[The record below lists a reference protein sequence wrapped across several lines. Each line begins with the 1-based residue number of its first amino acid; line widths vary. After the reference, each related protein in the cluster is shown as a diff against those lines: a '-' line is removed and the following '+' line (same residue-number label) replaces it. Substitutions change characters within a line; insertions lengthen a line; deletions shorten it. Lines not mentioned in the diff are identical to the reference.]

1 MSKNESA
8 PSQGNANLGVV
19 VVNLMK
25 GVVYRDQ
32 NPAVWQQLEELHGP
46 VLDYVRVMGL
56 DLILDEAEGYAF
68 LRQLDEETTEA
79 DDDKTKLPRLV
90 ARRPLSFPVSL
101 LCVLLRKKM
110 VEQDAS
116 GGDAR
121 LILNREQIVEMMR
134 VFLPDRANEARLF
147 DQIDTHINKVAEFG
161 FLKKLSGNP
170 PAWEVRRIIKALVD
184 ADWLADFNDKLKVYR
199 DHADTLV

>member
-1 MSKNESA
+1 MSEQKSTSTA
-8 PSQGNANLGVV
+8 SLGLV

-32 NPAVWQQLEELHGP
+32 NPTVWQQLEELHAP

-68 LRQLDEETTEA
+68 LRQLDEEETEGTTES
-79 DDDKTKLPRLV
+79 DRLPKLV

-121 LILNREQIVEMMR
+121 LILTREQIVEMMR

-147 DQIDTHINKVAEFG
+147 DQIDTHINKVSEFG
-161 FLKKLSGNP
+161 FLKKLAGNP

-199 DHADTLV
+199 DHANTLV

>member
-1 MSKNESA
+1 MTDEQTVN
-8 PSQGNANLGVV
+8 NASSLGTVV
-19 VVNLMK
+19 IHLMK

-32 NPAVWQQLEELHGP
+32 NPAVWQPLEELHAR
-46 VLDYVRVMGL
+46 VIDYVSVLGL
-56 DLILDEAEGYAF
+56 DLVLDEAEGYAF
-68 LRQLDEETTEA
+68 LKQINDEES
-79 DDDKTKLPRLV
+79 KLPKLV

-110 VEQDAS
+110 VEQDA
-116 GGDAR
+116 GGGESR
-121 LILNREQIVEMMR
+121 LILSREQIVEMMR

-161 FLKKLSGNP
+161 FLKKLGGNP

-199 DHADTLV
+199 DHANSEA

>member
-1 MSKNESA
+1 MMQNESL
-8 PSQGNANLGVV
+8 PETDDNSLGGVV
-19 VVNLMK
+19 VSLMK

-32 NPAVWQQLEELHGP
+32 HPAVWQQLEELQAR
-46 VLDYVRVMGL
+46 VIDYVSVIGL

-68 LRQLDEETTEA
+68 LKQVSNEDS
-79 DDDKTKLPRLV
+79 DIPKLV

-110 VEQDAS
+110 VEQDA
-116 GGDAR
+116 GGGESR
-121 LILNREQIVEMMR
+121 LVMSREQIVEMMR

-147 DQIDTHINKVAEFG
+147 DQIDTHLNKVSEFG
-161 FLKKLSGNP
+161 FLKKLNGNP

-184 ADWLADFNDKLKVYR
+184 ADWLADFNEKLKVYR
-199 DHADTLV
+199 DHAESNV

>member
-1 MSKNESA
+1 MSEDRSTT
-8 PSQGNANLGVV
+8 PSGNAVLGIV

-25 GVVYRDQ
+25 GVLYRDQ
-32 NPAVWQQLEELHGP
+32 NPTVWQQLEELHAP
-46 VLDYVRVMGL
+46 VLDYVQVMGL
-56 DLILDEAEGYAF
+56 NLILDEAEGYAF
-68 LRQLDEETTEA
+68 LKQVDEDDSEA
-79 DDDKTKLPRLV
+79 IAEAAKVPKLV

-121 LILNREQIVEMMR
+121 LILTREQIVEMMR

-147 DQIDTHINKVAEFG
+147 DQIDTHINKITEFG
-161 FLKKLSGNP
+161 FLKKMAGNP
-170 PAWEVRRIIKALVD
+170 PVWEVRRIIKALVD
-184 ADWLADFNDKLKVYR
+184 ADWLADFNAKLKVYR

>member
-1 MSKNESA
+1 MSEEKPASA
-8 PSQGNANLGVV
+8 TDSLGLV

-32 NPAVWQQLEELHGP
+32 NPAVWQQLEERHAP

-68 LRQLDEETTEA
+68 LRQLNDEETE
-79 DDDKTKLPRLV
+79 DKPESAKLPKLV

-121 LILNREQIVEMMR
+121 LILTREQIVEMMR

-147 DQIDTHINKVAEFG
+147 DQIDTHINQG
-161 FLKKLSGNP
+161 G
-170 PAWEVRRIIKALVD
+170 
-184 ADWLADFNDKLKVYR
+184 
-199 DHADTLV
+199 

>member
-1 MSKNESA
+1 MSNENLIVA
-8 PSQGNANLGVV
+8 ANDASLGLVV
-19 VVNLMK
+19 VSLMK
-25 GVVYRDQ
+25 GVIYRDQ
-32 NPAVWQQLEELHGP
+32 HPAVWLQLEEIQGA

-56 DLILDEAEGYAF
+56 DLIIDEAEGYAF
-68 LRQLDEETTEA
+68 LRQLGEQDVDESA
-79 DDDKTKLPRLV
+79 QQLPRLV

-110 VEQDAS
+110 VELDAT

-121 LILNREQIVEMMR
+121 LILTREQIVEMMR

-161 FLKKLSGNP
+161 FLKKLAGNP

-184 ADWLADFNDKLKVYR
+184 ADWLADFNEKLKVYR
-199 DHADTLV
+199 GHADTLV

>member
-1 MSKNESA
+1 MTSE
-8 PSQGNANLGVV
+8 NLTASSSDASLGLVV
-19 VVNLMK
+19 VSLMK

-32 NPAVWQQLEELHGP
+32 HPAVWLQLEELHGA
-46 VLDYVRVMGL
+46 VLDYVRVMEL
-56 DLILDEAEGYAF
+56 DLIIDEAEGYAF
-68 LRQLDEETTEA
+68 LRQLDEQEDEA
-79 DDDKTKLPRLV
+79 AQSLRLPKLV

-110 VEQDAS
+110 VELDAT

-121 LILNREQIVEMMR
+121 LILTREQIVEMMR

-147 DQIDTHINKVAEFG
+147 DQIDTHINKLAEFG
-161 FLKKLSGNP
+161 FLKKLAGNP
-170 PAWEVRRIIKALVD
+170 PALEVRRIIKALVD
-184 ADWLADFNDKLKVYR
+184 ADWLADFNEKLKVYR

>member
-1 MSKNESA
+1 MSEQKSTSTA
-8 PSQGNANLGVV
+8 SLGLV

-32 NPAVWQQLEELHGP
+32 NPTVWQQLEELHAP

-68 LRQLDEETTEA
+68 LRQLDEEETEGTTES
-79 DDDKTKLPRLV
+79 DRLPKLV

-116 GGDAR
+116 GGDTR
-121 LILNREQIVEMMR
+121 LILTREQIVEMMR

-147 DQIDTHINKVAEFG
+147 DQIDTHINKVSEFG
-161 FLKKLSGNP
+161 FLKKLAGNP

-199 DHADTLV
+199 DHANTLV

>member
-1 MSKNESA
+1 MSEEKSTSTA
-8 PSQGNANLGVV
+8 SLGLV

-32 NPAVWQQLEELHGP
+32 NPTVWQQLEELHAP

-68 LRQLDEETTEA
+68 LRQLDEEETEGTA
-79 DDDKTKLPRLV
+79 ESDRLPKLV

-121 LILNREQIVEMMR
+121 LILTREQIVEMMR

-147 DQIDTHINKVAEFG
+147 DQIDTHINKVSEFG
-161 FLKKLSGNP
+161 FLKKLAGNP

>member
-1 MSKNESA
+1 MSNENLIA
-8 PSQGNANLGVV
+8 ANDASLGLVV
-19 VVNLMK
+19 VSLMK

-32 NPAVWQQLEELHGP
+32 HPAVWLQLEEIHGA

-56 DLILDEAEGYAF
+56 DLIIDEAEGYAF
-68 LRQLDEETTEA
+68 LRQLGEQDVDEFA
-79 DDDKTKLPRLV
+79 RQLPRLV

-110 VEQDAS
+110 VELDAT

-121 LILNREQIVEMMR
+121 LILTREQIVEMMR

-161 FLKKLSGNP
+161 FLKKLAGNP

-184 ADWLADFNDKLKVYR
+184 DDWLADFNEKLKMYR

>member
-1 MSKNESA
+1 MSNENLIVA
-8 PSQGNANLGVV
+8 ANDASLGLVV
-19 VVNLMK
+19 VSLMK
-25 GVVYRDQ
+25 GVIYRDQ
-32 NPAVWQQLEELHGP
+32 HPAVWLQLEEIHGA

-56 DLILDEAEGYAF
+56 DLIIDEAEGYAF
-68 LRQLDEETTEA
+68 LRQLGEQDVDESA
-79 DDDKTKLPRLV
+79 RQLPRLV

-110 VEQDAS
+110 VELDAT

-121 LILNREQIVEMMR
+121 LILTREQIVEMMR

-161 FLKKLSGNP
+161 FLKKLAGNP

-184 ADWLADFNDKLKVYR
+184 ADWLADFNEKLKVYR
-199 DHADTLV
+199 GHADTLV

>member
-1 MSKNESA
+1 MSNENLIVA
-8 PSQGNANLGVV
+8 ANDASLGLVV
-19 VVNLMK
+19 VSLMK

-32 NPAVWQQLEELHGP
+32 HPAVWLQLEEIHGA

-56 DLILDEAEGYAF
+56 DLIIDEAEGYAF
-68 LRQLDEETTEA
+68 LRQLGEQDVDESA
-79 DDDKTKLPRLV
+79 QQLPRLV

-110 VEQDAS
+110 VELDS
-116 GGDAR
+116 TGGDAR
-121 LILNREQIVEMMR
+121 LILTREQIVEMMR

-161 FLKKLSGNP
+161 FLKKLAGNP

-184 ADWLADFNDKLKVYR
+184 ADWLADFNEKLKVYR

>member
-1 MSKNESA
+1 MSNENLIVA
-8 PSQGNANLGVV
+8 ANDASLGLVV
-19 VVNLMK
+19 VSLMK

-32 NPAVWQQLEELHGP
+32 HPAVWLQLEEIHGA

-56 DLILDEAEGYAF
+56 DLIIDEAEGYAF
-68 LRQLDEETTEA
+68 LRQLGEQDVDESA
-79 DDDKTKLPRLV
+79 QQLPRLV

-110 VEQDAS
+110 VELDAA

-121 LILNREQIVEMMR
+121 LILTREQIVEMMR

-161 FLKKLSGNP
+161 FLKKLAGNP

-184 ADWLADFNDKLKVYR
+184 ADWLADFNEKLKVYR